1 MLVPASRR
9 NELYGGNAEQNRS
22 EPSTG
27 ALRKFVEAG
36 RVRSPEEKHFDRSRA
51 NPHVL
56 ILMANYDLIV
66 IGGGPA
72 GYVGAIRAAQLGK
85 KIAVIEKERAGGTCL
100 NWGCI
105 PTKSLL
111 RNAELY
117 HLMSH
122 RAADFGFTFDKLSF
136 DWDKIMGRSRSVA
149 NKLAG
154 GIEFL
159 FKKNKIDYI
168 RAEASIEKAGTVTA
182 KAADGKIETHT
193 APKILVATGVT
204 TRPLPG
210 LPFNGKTVIG
220 SREAL
225 VIPAQPKSIVI
236 IGAGAIGI
244 EFAYFFNA
252 FGSNVT
258 VVEMMPNILPVE
270 DTEVSVALEK
280 SLAKQGI
287 KFLTNTKTTKTEATD
302 TGVKISVEGK
312 ESQTLEADVALVAIG
327 VQPLLPGGAKIEL
340 TDRGYIKVS
349 DTYETSIPGV
359 FAAGDIIGPPWL
371 AHVASYEAI
380 QAIDGMFGKHKP
392 KKVST
397 FPGCTYCQP
406 QVASVGLTERA
417 AKEKGLKFRVG
428 KFPFQ
433 ASGKALA
440 VGEGEGF
447 VKLIIGEPHGEILG
461 AHIIGAEATELIAE
475 LGLAIT
481 LEATHEEIEATIH
494 AHPTLSEAVHEAVGQ
509 AYGQAIHI

>member
-1 MLVPASRR
+1 
-9 NELYGGNAEQNRS
+9 
-22 EPSTG
+22 
-27 ALRKFVEAG
+27 
-36 RVRSPEEKHFDRSRA
+36 
-51 NPHVL
+51 
-56 ILMANYDLIV
+56 MANYDLIV

-85 KIAVIEKERAGGTCL
+85 KVACIEKERAGGTCL

-122 RAADFGFTFDKLSF
+122 RAGDFGFTFDNLSF
-136 DWDKIMGRSRSVA
+136 DWSKVIKRSRNVA
-149 NKLAG
+149 DKLAG

-168 RAEASIEKAGTVTA
+168 RGEAGIEKAGSVSV
-182 KAADGKIETHT
+182 KSADGKQETHS
-193 APKILVATGVT
+193 APKILVCTGVVS
-204 TRPLPG
+204 RGLPG

-220 SREAL
+220 SRQAMIL
-225 VIPAQPKSIVI
+225 DPQPKSMVI

-244 EFAYFFNA
+244 EFAYFYNA
-252 FGSNVT
+252 FGTKVT
-258 VVEMMPNILPVE
+258 VVEMLPNILPVE
-270 DTEVSVALEK
+270 DTEISVALEK
-280 SLAKQGI
+280 SLTKAGI
-287 KFLTNTKTTKTEATD
+287 KLFTGSKTTKTEANEK
-302 TGVKISVEGK
+302 GVKITVEGK
-312 ESQTLEADVALVAIG
+312 TTETIEAEVALVAIG
-327 VQPLLPGGAKIEL
+327 VSPLLPGGVKLEL
-340 TDRGYIKVS
+340 TERGYIKTN
-349 DTYETSIPGV
+349 DNYETNVPGV
-359 FAAGDIIGPPWL
+359 YAAGDIIGPPWL
-371 AHVASYEAI
+371 AHVASYEAV
-380 QAIDGMFGKHKP
+380 QAVDGMFGKGKP
-392 KKVST
+392 KKVTT

-417 AKEKGLKFRVG
+417 AKEKGLKFKVG

-440 VGEGEGF
+440 VGESDGF

-494 AHPTLSEAVHEAVGQ
+494 AHPTLSEAVKEATEQ
-509 AYGQAIHI
+509 AYGHAIHI